1 MMGFLV
7 LCFLV
12 GLFVVMLFTSK
23 GRDIL
28 KKIFLTLGGV
38 VGVTLVG
45 ALVIGGLLWLLLV
58 VFD

>member
-1 MMGFLV
+1 MIELLL

-12 GLFVVMLFTSK
+12 GLFVVMLSTSK
-23 GRDIL
+23 GRGIL
-28 KKIFLTLGGV
+28 KKIVLGLGGV

-45 ALVIGGLLWLLLV
+45 ALVIGGLFWILLA

>member
-23 GRDIL
+23 GRGIL
-28 KKIFLTLGGV
+28 KKIVLGLGGV

-45 ALVIGGLLWLLLV
+45 ALVIGGLFWLL
-58 VFD
+58 FTFAD